1 MHMDYN
7 FVVFG
12 YDSGFY
18 RTVLSDIMGLNSV
31 IYRDLWGTKNK
42 IAAMIYKLY
51 FTPRLPNRHFPFKNL
66 LYHAACDFHF
76 ADNRPICFLSF
87 GRNFSRQNLSFPVL
101 PETTLSECKI
111 CALLR
116 GSRRN
121 SST

>member
-87 GRNFSRQNLSFPVL
+87 GRNFHDRTYPFLSYLKQHYPNAKFALYYEDLV
-101 PETTLSECKI
+101 ETH
-111 CALLR
+111 
-116 GSRRN
+116 
-121 SST
+121 

>member
-42 IAAMIYKLY
+42 IAAMI
-51 FTPRLPNRHFPFKNL
+51 
-66 LYHAACDFHF
+66 
-76 ADNRPICFLSF
+76 
-87 GRNFSRQNLSFPVL
+87 
-101 PETTLSECKI
+101 
-111 CALLR
+111 
-116 GSRRN
+116 
-121 SST
+121 

>member
-51 FTPRLPNRHFPFKNL
+51 FTPRLPNG
-66 LYHAACDFHF
+66 
-76 ADNRPICFLSF
+76 IFLSRTYYTMPPAIF
-87 GRNFSRQNLSFPVL
+87 ISPTTAPFAFYPSEEIFTTEPILSCP
-101 PETTLSECKI
+101 T
-111 CALLR
+111 
-116 GSRRN
+116 
-121 SST
+121 